1 MIELKKT
8 FSKFSQPPH
17 IRRFLTLVRVYKLE
31 LVVALICMVLS
42 GAVSSALAKILGFL
56 TDVGFYQKESWVI
69 AATPVALIGTAVIFA
84 VTSFL
89 SNHYFYKINQNIT
102 ADFRKQIFQNMLRWP
117 ESSYIASNAGRLSST
132 FILEAN
138 FMLMTVSKSAVI
150 FVRDLF
156 QLLFLSAMLFWVNW
170 KLALLAVIVLPLF
183 YVLITKLNRLIKTQM
198 SKTLV
203 SIPEVVAN
211 VRETFDGERFIKSM
225 NAYDQAREKFQ
236 KVNTAL
242 KEQAVMMV
250 KAFGV
255 VDPLTQTLS
264 MTMVAVVLTVA
275 LYLTQQGIMSIG
287 DMVTFLSA
295 LMLLTPPLRSLSSF
309 LGTYIQLDLAT
320 KTIFDLIDS
329 TLEPDG
335 GKEPFVDKVDTIRF
349 DNVELVYPDTTD
361 KALDAINLTVKAG
374 ETVAIV
380 GSTGAGKSTLVNLL
394 PRFWLPT
401 AGAVRINDIDINQ
414 FELSALRRN
423 ISMVKQEVILFNTT
437 VRENV
442 AYGTG
447 ITDDQLIWK
456 ALEEVNLRALI
467 EQLPEGLDTHV
478 GNLGDSF
485 SGGERQRILI
495 ARLLLKDAPILI
507 LDEATSALDAEN
519 ERLVAEAMGKLQVG
533 RTTFVIAHR
542 LTSVKNADRIVVMD
556 HGRIVETGIWAE
568 LASREGEFANLL
580 RLQALK

>member
-8 FSKFSQPPH
+8 FSKFSPPPH
-17 IRRFLTLVRVYKLE
+17 VRRFLTLVRVYKLE

-102 ADFRKQIFQNMLRWP
+102 ADFRKQIFQKMLRWP

-156 QLLFLSAMLFWVNW
+156 QILFLSAMLFWVNW

-211 VRETFDGERFIKSM
+211 VRETFEGERFIKSM
-225 NAYDQAREKFQ
+225 NAYDQARERFQ

-242 KEQAVMMV
+242 KEQAVLMV

-329 TLEPDG
+329 TLEPDD

-374 ETVAIV
+374 ETIAIV

-423 ISMVKQEVILFNTT
+423 ISMVKQDVILFNTT

-478 GNLGDSF
+478 GSLGDSF

-519 ERLVAEAMGKLQVG
+519 ERLVAEAMGKLQAG

-556 HGRIVETGIWAE
+556 HGRIVETGTWAE

-580 RLQALK
+580 SLQALK